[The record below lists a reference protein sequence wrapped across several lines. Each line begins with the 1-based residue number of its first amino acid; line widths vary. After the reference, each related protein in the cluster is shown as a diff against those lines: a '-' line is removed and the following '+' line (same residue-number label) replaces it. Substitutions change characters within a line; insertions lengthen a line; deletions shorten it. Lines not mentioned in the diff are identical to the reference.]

1 MWYVANKGKYTQT
14 GICTVRQDVY
24 CTSTP
29 KVNYYNYRQQFAIAQ
44 CWILSYGVSLLIAML
59 RISRIMLILGDLHI
73 KRNFQDI
80 KMKEYVV

>member
-1 MWYVANKGKYTQT
+1 MLYASNKGKYTQT
-14 GICTVRQDVY
+14 GICMVRQDVY

-59 RISRIMLILGDLHI
+59 RIRRIMLILAKLNNKI
-73 KRNFQDI
+73 TSS
-80 KMKEYVV
+80 

>member
-59 RISRIMLILGDLHI
+59 RISRIMLILEKLNSFLVIFLTFD
-73 KRNFQDI
+73 Q
-80 KMKEYVV
+80 EQ